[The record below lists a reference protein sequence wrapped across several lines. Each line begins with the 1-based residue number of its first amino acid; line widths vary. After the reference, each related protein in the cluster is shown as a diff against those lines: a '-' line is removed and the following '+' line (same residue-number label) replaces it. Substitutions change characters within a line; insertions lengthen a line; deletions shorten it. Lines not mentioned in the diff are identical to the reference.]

1 MWHAS
6 SRSGV
11 ATLRTAIHL
20 LLTYLLTED
29 RARAH
34 HKAIIS
40 LFPGVRRQTLTK
52 MLTTKSSGRP
62 QKLQLCR
69 QRVPCSRCGD
79 RESRVADSSTCPR
92 HDEVTRRQST
102 QCRSSGYIGNTDVST
117 VRHIDRRVSKKRLV
131 NHQAQLDIHEVL
143 QKTYQMSFKQKCEIK
158 ETTS

>member
-34 HKAIIS
+34 HKTIIS

-62 QKLQLCR
+62 QQLQLCR
-69 QRVPCSRCGD
+69 HRVPCSRCGD

-102 QCRSSGYIGNTDVST
+102 QCRSNGYIGNTDVSP
-117 VRHIDRRVSKKRLV
+117 
-131 NHQAQLDIHEVL
+131 
-143 QKTYQMSFKQKCEIK
+143 TYRPACVQEATCEPSG
-158 ETTS
+158 TT